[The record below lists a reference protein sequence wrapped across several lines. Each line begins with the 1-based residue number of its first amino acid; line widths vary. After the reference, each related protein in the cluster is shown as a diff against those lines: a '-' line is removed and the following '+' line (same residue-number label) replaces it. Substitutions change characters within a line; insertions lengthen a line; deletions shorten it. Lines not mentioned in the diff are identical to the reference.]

1 LEGALDQLNARI
13 GLKIDC
19 RVALKKMESFV
30 CTSTRA
36 LPRPARLKMNCWVAQ
51 MKFAGF
57 CLHQHPGTSAP
68 GSPIKY
74 LGGEAQMKFVG
85 FCLHQHPGTS
95 APGSPIKGPS
105 GNFLGYC
112 QLVLK

>member
-1 LEGALDQLNARI
+1 MASTVASNLWHFSIQGRDLVRERSLEGALDQLNARI

-57 CLHQHPGTSAP
+57 CLHHHPGTSAP

-74 LGGEAQMKFVG
+74 
-85 FCLHQHPGTS
+85 
-95 APGSPIKGPS
+95 
-105 GNFLGYC
+105 
-112 QLVLK
+112 